1 MNNTNNKYKMN
12 VIKVKSESHPIEF
25 HDILKSL
32 ESKFSQLSNILK
44 NLNEKSQF
52 KWYKTAYYKKYIK
65 DTR

>member
-1 MNNTNNKYKMN
+1 MNG
-12 VIKVKSESHPIEF
+12 IKEKSESHSIEF

-52 KWYKTAYYKKYIK
+52 K
-65 DTR
+65 